1 MIQKLKR
8 KCRPTIVLMIAGFAV
23 SFTSVMTGIS
33 TINALLEEL
42 SKADGE
48 TPIYWTM
55 QNTGLSEQT
64 GEVYEVAGYFAKGS
78 KWVDENDL
86 IRFPLDSLDGRCI
99 APWSEKSK
107 SDIMLQLSGLHN
119 TYIMLEE
126 DADTE
131 WLKQQIHDYSVQH
144 GFETSADTLAEEY
157 EEYRVETMAFTK
169 RNIGL
174 AVFLSAMAVSFVIA
188 VFTTNVLLKR
198 KQYGVFIANGFS
210 LKDVASCIA
219 VEISIIISCSIL
231 LAWGAKLAEFLA
243 GKDLFRDMLLTAH
256 IRFTLPICLAIGVL
270 LVIMATVIPAIQ
282 IFQYQPCE
290 LTGGDTNGNY

>member
-107 SDIMLQLSGLHN
+107 SDIMIQLSGLHN
-119 TYIMLEE
+119 TYVMLEE
-126 DADTE
+126 DADIE

-144 GFETSADTLAEEY
+144 GFEALASTLAEEY
-157 EEYRVETMAFTK
+157 EEWVT
-169 RNIGL
+169 
-174 AVFLSAMAVSFVIA
+174 
-188 VFTTNVLLKR
+188 
-198 KQYGVFIANGFS
+198 
-210 LKDVASCIA
+210 
-219 VEISIIISCSIL
+219 
-231 LAWGAKLAEFLA
+231 KLAELLA
-243 GKDLFRDMLLTAH
+243 GKDLFRDVLLTAH
-256 IRFTLPICLAIGVL
+256 IQFTLPICLAIGVL
-270 LVIMATVIPAIQ
+270 LVIVTTVIPAIK